1 MLVKLHLFQEE
12 IREDKVKDGSPEV
25 VILMVSQ
32 PTQLKH
38 NSFSLP
44 KMEENKTF
52 FLMFN

>member
-1 MLVKLHLFQEE
+1 MLAKLHLFQEE

-25 VILMVSQ
+25 VILMASQ

-44 KMEENKTF
+44 KMEENKTS